1 VGDFGFP
8 RMKKAAACRE
18 EGMGDKEA
26 CLLFRAKCSSY
37 PLLGYYGVLFL
48 FSLITIGVLL
58 LDLVLYQ
65 GATIFI

>member
-1 VGDFGFP
+1 MGDFGFP
-8 RMKKAAACRE
+8 RMKKAACRE

-65 GATIFI
+65 GVTIFI